1 MFPKKTESKSA
12 TKPHFA
18 NRSAVVVFSAS
29 GKCFSDEE
37 IGEVSVTF
45 MGLSFSSP
53 SSSSQLGFSSTQ
65 LEEEKKSKLQSKTIF
80 TGLWFL
86 GAVNI
91 VNSSVID
98 SAVKLGSYTNG
109 PNCYNNIVGS

>member
-1 MFPKKTESKSA
+1 MRKKEGWGVFAKKIESKSA

-65 LEEEKKSKLQSKTIF
+65 LEEEKKNQNCK
-80 TGLWFL
+80 
-86 GAVNI
+86 
-91 VNSSVID
+91 
-98 SAVKLGSYTNG
+98 VKRFSRVCGFWG
-109 PNCYNNIVGS
+109 Q

>member
-1 MFPKKTESKSA
+1 MRKKEGWGVFAKKIESKSA

-65 LEEEKKSKLQSKTIF
+65 LEINFGCTHRNTKPRLHC
-80 TGLWFL
+80 
-86 GAVNI
+86 N
-91 VNSSVID
+91 
-98 SAVKLGSYTNG
+98 
-109 PNCYNNIVGS
+109 

>member
-1 MFPKKTESKSA
+1 MFAKKIESKSA

-45 MGLSFSSP
+45 MGLSFSSL
-53 SSSSQLGFSSTQ
+53 SSSSQLGFCSTQ
-65 LEEEKKSKLQSKTIF
+65 LEEEEKISSKTIF

-86 GAVNI
+86 GAVNV

>member
-1 MFPKKTESKSA
+1 MCLQRKESKSA

-53 SSSSQLGFSSTQ
+53 SSSSQLGFCSTQ
-65 LEEEKKSKLQSKTIF
+65 LEEEKNQLQSKTIF

-86 GAVNI
+86 GAVNV